1 MDEQLLKDLLAT
13 AEADDYNWDVIMPKF
28 PELADVDIQILKDYA
43 ETAIQKNY
51 DYNVINPLF
60 PELFSKGSQKKKR
73 DGESSGEIGL
83 LEPPITTTD
92 TTSPTLNLEAD
103 DSSEAFKKLEANTR
117 RIVSNISRI
126 PLYVAEN
133 AIGFAS
139 VLSPEVA
146 YSLQKMSPEER
157 ETAIGAV
164 AGSMSGGFAPMSL
177 AAPGNEAS
185 KKLLRSAEDLEKTM
199 QEFDTGI
206 GQDII
211 SGRFAQ
217 GFGRLLD
224 EAVGTLPSLALAV
237 LPGGIAAIGAAEA
250 AGKSR
255 DLQARGKD
263 LDLGTLVNAFGS
275 GVAEGVFESVT
286 RGLGKQ
292 VYRALKGQTKQ
303 ASLQTIKNVFN
314 GLATGFG
321 QEGSSEVLTLLSQR
335 LLDAVASNDEQAFN
349 NIFSEGIDTFLIG
362 GVVGAPL
369 GGLAPGIRTIGQ
381 ARQKKQ
387 LNSLINNSQYDN
399 IIDAFNREKGNKAI
413 DISKLDIINFPSSK
427 LYLEAALKKEV
438 KKNNITQKDADL
450 IINNFDE
457 ATALTY
463 ELSGLNLTKEEQ
475 VKIIPLLEEKRKLES
490 LIKGKDESLV
500 TKERERINLLNDQ
513 ISNISKQS
521 QPVGDIEEITREDAI
536 KALVEEGGENI
547 TITTELINKKLEELT
562 KQKQDA
568 NKVESPAALPD
579 EKQSAV
585 GEAVVEG
592 DNQPT
597 ELAGETAQAQEETTD
612 QQGQEGQVETEVS
625 ETEIISKP
633 IDDKFV
639 ARIKENKVVDI
650 VDNDGNVVDDATA
663 RRLEK
668 KIIDKQIIPL
678 ALTEFVSEARLE
690 SDFIRDIVDET
701 KSPRQLAETIEF
713 IQNIDKPYVD
723 FSGKAEMFDDNT
735 LFTPDSV
742 KSQGKLGSSENLRK
756 EFGQGFI
763 NTWISSTKGVS
774 IEDGYTDSNGVFYDA
789 QEVLNF
795 ITTYKTRPEYVETFG
810 DNTQL
815 LVTAKNRFTELT
827 GLKATPANIKKVA
840 ESPSIEELQDQVFLE
855 EERIK
860 ADKERKKRQEEIDK
874 GVKRLTGDEKPADT
888 EARKKF
894 LAETKQEVEQA
905 INKISKPFNTITPR
919 LITLNLER
927 FGSAVKSSIT
937 GRRKITEGIRST
949 PTPKVDQ
956 VVGLNNST
964 VIYRTIFEPNAKAYG
979 KFNGEFDVLIDKV
992 DRAFDK
998 LKSKGLF
1005 QNNIKNTKKAF
1016 EIGIYLNAL
1025 EAESNKVDGEFSE
1038 LAPPTIES
1046 IKDTI
1051 NFLKEE
1057 GNNIDAKILEESLNK
1072 FTKDGE
1078 ITSDNVFSK
1087 LDDGQ
1092 KQAVKVLIDINKS
1105 LLPLAKTAADRR
1117 GRSFVELKD
1126 YNHRE
1131 VLYTKQ
1137 KEKDVL
1143 NAEAE
1148 AYSKG
1153 AGTFAYS
1160 LIKRTKGVKPINFDP
1175 FETVK
1180 RGAQETYLD
1189 YYMTPA
1195 VVKTQQTAQALVKK
1209 YRNGN
1214 IGQKEA
1220 SKALQEALSELLQIT
1235 YLNSY
1240 TNSKRTVSQKF
1251 FKEAKRLAY
1260 NALLS
1265 SAPRFAAEIMG
1276 NAAMLAGQSNKV
1288 IKNAFTKYRGIS
1300 MSLGA
1305 ENNNKYLN
1313 ILKNLSS
1320 GEIKKLG
1327 GQRGNSILNLQG
1339 ETKYSDDNNILD
1351 LSNSTLDMK
1360 GPVAQKINYLLS
1372 LGPKQFY
1379 RGVSN
1384 IADFMMGG
1392 GDRVIARPV
1401 WISKF
1406 ADEFER
1412 NVKKY
1417 NNEDIEFTVDNFKE
1431 LQVENSKSKY
1441 LGAKYKR
1448 ALDEAVSEADRLS
1461 VDIVTSSNPI
1471 NVIIKNV
1478 RRPDGSTLRN
1488 YYRVANSFMANFN
1501 LNEYATTRFAV
1512 GALLKTG
1519 EISRKQAALTL
1530 AGVLARMSSY
1540 VILYKTFANYIDQF
1554 FGAPEDEE
1562 EDMSSLIKRQIV
1574 GSVATLMFRNS
1585 LGNIPALPVN
1595 LGIEYINKKYLKSL
1609 RDGAPYDA
1617 YDNSLVYSLVNLDQ
1631 LGQRSLPDILAPV
1644 ALGPASPIAK
1654 DVIRVYKLVGR
1665 IQNSKT
1671 PEAKKRAYDEL
1682 MSVYS
1687 YDALGQLGLIPLYK
1701 DVRRINRKIFFK
1713 DYGKDDTP
1721 GKFTKED
1728 LDRFK
1733 NNPGVQRIIRK
1744 QLELEEQ
1751 RKKRIKEAQNRF
1763 KR

>member
-1 MDEQLLKDLLAT
+1 M
-13 AEADDYNWDVIMPKF
+13 
-28 PELADVDIQILKDYA
+28 
-43 ETAIQKNY
+43 
-51 DYNVINPLF
+51 
-60 PELFSKGSQKKKR
+60 
-73 DGESSGEIGL
+73 
-83 LEPPITTTD
+83 EPPITTTD

-224 EAVGTLPSLALAV
+224 EAVGTLRSLALAV

-521 QPVGDIEEITREDAI
+521 QPVVDIEEITREDAI

-612 QQGQEGQVETEVS
+612 QQGQEGQIETEVS

-1320 GEIKKLG
+1320 GEIKELG

>member
-1 MDEQLLKDLLAT
+1 M
-13 AEADDYNWDVIMPKF
+13 
-28 PELADVDIQILKDYA
+28 
-43 ETAIQKNY
+43 
-51 DYNVINPLF
+51 
-60 PELFSKGSQKKKR
+60 
-73 DGESSGEIGL
+73 
-83 LEPPITTTD
+83 EPPITTTD

-521 QPVGDIEEITREDAI
+521 QPVVDIEEITREDAI

-612 QQGQEGQVETEVS
+612 QQGQEGQIETEVS

>member
-1 MDEQLLKDLLAT
+1 M
-13 AEADDYNWDVIMPKF
+13 
-28 PELADVDIQILKDYA
+28 
-43 ETAIQKNY
+43 
-51 DYNVINPLF
+51 
-60 PELFSKGSQKKKR
+60 FSKFSQKKKR

-521 QPVGDIEEITREDAI
+521 QPVVDIEEITREDAI

-612 QQGQEGQVETEVS
+612 QQGQEGQIETEVS

-1305 ENNNKYLN
+1305 ENNKKYLN

>member
-521 QPVGDIEEITREDAI
+521 QPVVDIEEITREDAI

-568 NKVESPAALPD
+568 NKIESPAALPD
-579 EKQSAV
+579 EEQSAV

-612 QQGQEGQVETEVS
+612 QQGQEGQIETEVS